1 MDKTK
6 PMLPRERILA
16 ALNRQPVDRIPYC
29 EHLVDT
35 RVALASL
42 DEEERAEML
51 QWAAA
56 RLGIDKPV
64 RNLDELRTI
73 LAEGSYGRGGLFM
86 LMGILEAEISRRI
99 HRDNIT
105 YWGGASC
112 FTQGT
117 YLLDPTTPEL
127 GASADGVLKTRDDM
141 TKMVFRDIEPVIEG
155 AKAFL
160 EHKGD
165 LAACALVFLGIDP
178 VWHSMGFETFS
189 IACLLDPELVG
200 LVLGPVSDWYAAV
213 TKELCKLD
221 FDFIWAADDI
231 AFHTAPF
238 FSPTVY
244 REVLLPHTRKVAE
257 EITLP
262 WIYHSD
268 GNLLPIWDD
277 LTSQGMNA
285 IHPLE
290 AGSMDLHQL
299 KADYGD
305 QISFVGGVDLRILEA
320 GTPEETRETTREMIR
335 ILGADYG
342 YLLGASNS
350 ITPNVK
356 PGNFR
361 AMVETLLEYGEY
373 PLTCNHAGDI
383 LCPI

>member
-42 DEEERAEML
+42 DEEERAEVL

-64 RNLDELRTI
+64 RNLDELGAI
-73 LAEGSYGRGGLFM
+73 LAEGPYGRGGLFV
-86 LMGILEAEISRRI
+86 LMGILEPEISRRI

-112 FTQGT
+112 FEQGT

-127 GASADGVLKTRDDM
+127 GASADGVLKTRDDL

-231 AFHTAPF
+231 AFSTAPLF
-238 FSPTVY
+238 SPQVFSPTGLNVCT
-244 REVLLPHTRKVAE
+244 P
-257 EITLP
+257 TL
-262 WIYHSD
+262 
-268 GNLLPIWDD
+268 WDC
-277 LTSQGMNA
+277 TCT
-285 IHPLE
+285 
-290 AGSMDLHQL
+290 L
-299 KADYGD
+299 KCRRGRHHR
-305 QISFVGGVDLRILEA
+305 S
-320 GTPEETRETTREMIR
+320 T
-335 ILGADYG
+335 
-342 YLLGASNS
+342 
-350 ITPNVK
+350 
-356 PGNFR
+356 
-361 AMVETLLEYGEY
+361 
-373 PLTCNHAGDI
+373 
-383 LCPI
+383 